1 VSDLV
6 AEHELPVAR
15 SCRAV
20 GLSRSSWYRPAPDP
34 MARDLEIVEAM
45 NAYFEEH
52 PRRGFWKCVKRF
64 RTQGRPWNHKRLWR
78 VYCALGLNLRR
89 KTKRRVP
96 VRERIPLTVPSGP
109 NQVWSAD
116 FMADSLYCG
125 VRFRTFNVL
134 DDFNREAVAIEIDT
148 SITGSRLVRLFSLL
162 EAERGLPATLRTD
175 NGPEFLGAE
184 FTDWAEAHGMTIQY
198 IQPGK
203 PNQNAFIERF
213 NRTYREEV
221 LDLYLFE
228 DLDQV
233 RDETHRW
240 LQRYNES
247 WPHDS
252 LGDLSPLEYAK
263 RAGVSTFELSP

>member
-1 VSDLV
+1 MV
-6 AEHELPVAR
+6 EHELSIQR
-15 SCRAV
+15 SCEAV
-20 GLSRSSWYRPAPDP
+20 GQSRSAWYRPLPDQL
-34 MARDLEIVEAM
+34 ARDQEIVTAM
-45 NAYFEEH
+45 NAYFEQF
-52 PRRGFWKCVKRF
+52 PRRGFWKCRKHF
-64 RTQGRPWNHKRLWR
+64 RAEGRPWNHKRLWR

-89 KTKRRVP
+89 KTKRRLP
-96 VRERIPLTVPSGP
+96 ARERIPLTVPLSP
-109 NQVWSAD
+109 DQVWSAD
-116 FMADSLYCG
+116 FMADALYCG

-134 DDFNREAVAIEIDT
+134 DDFNREGIAIEIDT
-148 SITGSRLVRLFSLL
+148 SITGERLIRLFSQI
-162 EAERGLPATLRTD
+162 ETERGLPATLRTD
-175 NGPEFLGAE
+175 NGPEFIGQAFL
-184 FTDWAEAHGMTIQY
+184 DWADDHGMTVQH

-233 RDETHRW
+233 REETHRW
-240 LQRYNES
+240 LQRYNQS

-263 RAGVSTFELSP
+263 RARLSTFEMSP

>member
-1 VSDLV
+1 
-6 AEHELPVAR
+6 
-15 SCRAV
+15 
-20 GLSRSSWYRPAPDP
+20 
-34 MARDLEIVEAM
+34 MASDLEIVEAM

-64 RTQGRPWNHKRLWR
+64 RTQGRGWNHKRLWR

-203 PNQNAFIERF
+203 PNQNAYIEQVNPSFRD
-213 NRTYREEV
+213 EL
-221 LDLYLFE
+221 LDPYLFTT
-228 DLDQV
+228 LSQV
-233 RDETHRW
+233 REMSAAW
-240 LQRYNES
+240 MISYNEER
-247 WPHDS
+247 PHAS
-252 LGDLSPLEYAK
+252 LGRIPPAEFQRQITGEVSPFKLSA
-263 RAGVSTFELSP
+263 